1 MKKLLLASIV
11 PLALMGCAPN
21 PVVPIYKYQNVVTV
35 LPKSYTGHCVVKTQP
50 PAKEAFVKASK
61 DERINMLLKS
71 TAGLLVDIQT
81 CDNRWDQVDIWN
93 SAQLKIYGND
103 PTAVFP
109 GQTPP
114 AAQGASAVAPSK

>member
-1 MKKLLLASIV
+1 MKKLLLASVLGLI
-11 PLALMGCAPN
+11 LTGCANNQP
-21 PVVPIYKYQNVVTV
+21 VPIYKYQNVVTV

-50 PAKEAFVKASK
+50 PDKDAFVKATQA
-61 DERINMLLKS
+61 ERINMLLKS
-71 TAGLLVDIQT
+71 NAGLLVDIQT

-109 GQTPP
+109 GQMP
-114 AAQGASAVAPSK
+114 AGAQGASAVAPSK